1 MRDDDRDRVVDRFL
15 HDALMAQ
22 TATSAPEACVDG
34 ETLAAWMSRSLR
46 AEQARDVEQHLS
58 DCARCQALLAMLIRS
73 APAEPEVHPFWWR
86 GRLQWFVPLA
96 TAATAAAIWLAIPVA
111 SPTRSA
117 PDQAQQPERAEPA
130 AADSD
135 RSANQEP
142 PARLSQ
148 QEPPAQAVET
158 LSGKLAPTEV
168 GDRVAEERQEIFR
181 SRESSLESSTR
192 SLGRQARADA
202 DADKEAAA
210 VAQPLSETVLLTTE
224 IEIPGPG
231 ARWRIRAGRLVERST
246 SGGTAW
252 DAVAIPAGP
261 DALTAGSA
269 VSPTVC
275 WIVGRGGAVY
285 VTTDGVQ
292 FVRVSFPE
300 TADLV
305 AVRGTDE
312 HSATVTA
319 TDGRSWRTADQGR
332 TWNAASR

>member
-1 MRDDDRDRVVDRFL
+1 MREDDRDRAVERLIRDTLR
-15 HDALMAQ
+15 AQ
-22 TATSAPEACVDG
+22 TVTPAPEACVDG

-46 AEQARDVEQHLS
+46 AEQARDVERHLS

-73 APAEPEVHPFWWR
+73 TPAEPEVHPFWWR

-96 TAATAAAIWLAIPVA
+96 TAATAAAIWFSIPIA

-117 PDQAQQPERAEPA
+117 PDQAQQLERVEPA
-130 AADSD
+130 ATDSID
-135 RSANQEP
+135 RPANQEP
-142 PARLSQ
+142 PARLAKQ
-148 QEPPAQAVET
+148 VPPAQALE
-158 LSGKLAPTEV
+158 APTGRV
-168 GDRVAEERQEIFR
+168 APADVQNRVAEERQDTFR
-181 SRESSLESSTR
+181 SREENRLESGTR
-192 SLGRQARADA
+192 ALGSQARA

-210 VAQPLSETVLLTTE
+210 AVQPLSETVLLATE
-224 IEIPGPG
+224 IEVPGPG
-231 ARWRIRAGRLVERST
+231 ARWRIRAGRVVERST

-252 DAVAIPAGP
+252 DVVAIPAGP

-300 TADLV
+300 AADLV
-305 AVRGTDE
+305 AVRATDE
-312 HSATVTA
+312 RSATVSA
-319 TDGRSWRTADQGR
+319 ADGRSWRTTDQGR
-332 TWNAASR
+332 LWTALGR